1 MIRVNIGGTLYEVP
15 EPGESPNWGREA
27 TDTIVALADVLNTLF
42 TDGDILSTR
51 YSISNNVEVFENVN
65 GLLFNSNQVTSA
77 IVTYSVNRSV
87 AGTVIT
93 EYGGLYLNYKED
105 APLDEKWSLSRVI
118 YSGDAGIV
126 FRCTDLGQV
135 IYSTTDLAGL
145 DYSGEIIFSAKVVP
159 E

>member
-42 TDGDILSTR
+42 TDGDILTTR
-51 YSISNNVEVFENVN
+51 YTINNNASVYENVN

-87 AGTVIT
+87 TGTMIT

-105 APLDEKWSLSRVI
+105 APLGEKWALSRVI

-126 FRCTDLGQV
+126 FQCTDLGQV